1 MLTVMMSYSV
11 SAVMLTLSLTRSGNA
26 LLTLSLPTLSL
37 TLGPVRLGPVRMG
50 PVRMGPVRLGPVR
63 LGPTLS
69 LTRTDAVADGR

>member
-1 MLTVMMSYSV
+1 MMTVMMS
-11 SAVMLTLSLTRSGNA
+11 SAVMMTLSLTRSGNS

-37 TLGPVRLGPVRMG
+37 TLGPVRLGPVRL
-50 PVRMGPVRLGPVR
+50 GPVRLGPVR